1 MESGNKKPFSMQD
14 RCGHGKKWGQC
25 CPLCDAVWFSNV
37 TIPALRDECRVALKF
52 LRDNPNTMAEAAES
66 SGLPSKIEWL
76 LAAIEQD
83 FPEKK

>member
-1 MESGNKKPFSMQD
+1 MKFAMQD

-25 CPLCDAVWFSNV
+25 CPLCDAVWFANV

-52 LRDNPNTMAEAAES
+52 FDDNPGAKADAAAS
-66 SGLPSKIEWL
+66 DSMILQKIEWL
-76 LAAIEQD
+76 LKAIEQD